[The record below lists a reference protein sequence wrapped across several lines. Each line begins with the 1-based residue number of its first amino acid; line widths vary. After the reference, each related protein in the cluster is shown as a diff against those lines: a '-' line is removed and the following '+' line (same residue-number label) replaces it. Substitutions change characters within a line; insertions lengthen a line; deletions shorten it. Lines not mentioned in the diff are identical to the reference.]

1 MKNST
6 SSFSSILLALILLF
20 RFAFAAENGV
30 RTLTLDQCLKM
41 ALENNYDVK
50 LAAESIREQRAKLEQ
65 IKAQRLPQ
73 IQFDGSYLRFSKVM
87 ETTIAPEFTGLPVRM
102 SPLNLRFG
110 DEDNYTASLNIT
122 QPVFTGFRLRNSVE
136 AARDRFKA
144 AQYEEQRALNDL
156 SFQVKKNYYTLA
168 NAQQFKQA
176 ALLSQRSIEAHLH
189 DVKNLYDQGMLNE
202 TEVLQV
208 EIKKSEV
215 ELMVHQADNRIKVL
229 KKSLM
234 QLLGM
239 DLNTDFSLETDR
251 IIAEPMMHGRSAPDR
266 ALGRR
271 AELMQLDHRREALQH
286 GLGIAKAG
294 YYPSIV
300 LIGRYEYGKPGLNKL
315 ENQWMDYWTI
325 GISAK
330 WSLWDWGV
338 RKSLYQ
344 QSQVALNRI
353 ETVRE
358 MLETTI
364 QLDVEKARLD
374 RDEAARRVTL
384 ARHTTALAQK
394 KFKLVRDQFQQGLVT
409 NADFLDAET
418 QQTRAKIAEL
428 QAIADYKIAAA
439 DLDRALG
446 LSTFTGE

>member
-1 MKNST
+1 MKNSR
-6 SSFSSILLALILLF
+6 SAFVFILPALLFMF
-20 RFAFAAENGV
+20 RFAFPAENGI
-30 RTLTLDQCLKM
+30 RTLTLDRCLEI
-41 ALENNYDVK
+41 ALQNNSDLK
-50 LAAESIREQRAKLEQ
+50 LAAESIRDERAKLEQ
-65 IKAQRLPQ
+65 VEAQRLPQ
-73 IQFDGSYLRFSKVM
+73 IQFEGSYLRFSEVM
-87 ETTIAPEFTGLPVRM
+87 EATIAPEFTGLPVQM
-102 SPLNLRFG
+102 TPLNLRFG
-110 DEDNYTASLNIT
+110 DEDNYTASLHIT

-144 AQYEEQRALNDL
+144 AQYEEQQAINDL
-156 SFQVKKNYYTLA
+156 CFQVKKNYYTLA

-189 DVKNLYDQGMLNE
+189 DVKNLFDQGMLNE

-215 ELMVHQADNRIKVL
+215 ELMIHQADNKIKVL
-229 KKSLM
+229 KKTLM
-234 QLLGM
+234 HLLGM
-239 DLNTDFSLETDR
+239 DLDTDFSLETGR
-251 IIAEPMMHGRSAPDR
+251 IAAQPPIHGSGAHET
-266 ALGRR
+266 ANGRR
-271 AELMQLDHRREALQH
+271 AELLQLDHRKKALQH

-315 ENQWMDYWTI
+315 ENEWMDYWTI

-338 RKSLYQ
+338 RKSKYQ

-353 ETVRE
+353 ETVRK
-358 MLETTI
+358 MVETTI
-364 QLDVEKARLD
+364 QLDVEKTRLY
-374 RDEAARRVTL
+374 RDEAARRLTL
-384 ARHTTALAQK
+384 ARRTTALAQQ

-409 NADFLDAET
+409 NTDFLDAET

-439 DLDRALG
+439 DFDRALG
-446 LSTFTGE
+446 LSTFPGE